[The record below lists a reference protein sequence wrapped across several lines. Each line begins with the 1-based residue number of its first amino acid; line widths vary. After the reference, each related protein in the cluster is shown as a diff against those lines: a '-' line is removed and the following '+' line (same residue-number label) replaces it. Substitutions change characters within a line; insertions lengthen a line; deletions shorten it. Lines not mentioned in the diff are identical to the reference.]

1 MYPMHH
7 VHATEDDRMLCEQV
21 QRQEEEL
28 RILKGGPCP
37 HCGATCESSPYIQET
52 APDSVPPAVVEET
65 APVVEELEEV
75 VEELADAVEELTD
88 ELEEPSSHEEPDEE
102 PEESGSVEE
111 LDVSEETTEEPASSH
126 EEPAEERSSQ
136 RRFAS
141 RR

>member
-7 VHATEDDRMLCEQV
+7 QHGTEDDRILCEQV

-28 RILKGGPCP
+28 RILRGGPCP
-37 HCGATCESSPYIQET
+37 HCGCGGHPVVEADLVDPI
-52 APDSVPPAVVEET
+52 PPVVVEET